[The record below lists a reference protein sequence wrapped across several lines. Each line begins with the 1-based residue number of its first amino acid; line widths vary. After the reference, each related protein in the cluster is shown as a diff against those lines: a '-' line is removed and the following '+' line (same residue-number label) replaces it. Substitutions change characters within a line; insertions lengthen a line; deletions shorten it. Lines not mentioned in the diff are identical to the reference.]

1 MSHPDFQKSIH
12 VLRIE
17 DIFEKS
23 KIKKN
28 KWLDLINK
36 ENRLQE
42 KIQKVQEKGSQ
53 ITYIGKTLKTEDEDA
68 DHASRGTADM
78 RREQAVDNDD
88 ITLEAEEEHSYIEEE
103 MDQVELDL
111 DEDNEEQD
119 SDILSDL

>member
-42 KIQKVQEKGSQ
+42 KYRKRDRR